1 MTPGAMADLDDRGDR
16 VQLAAPPSRIVSL
29 VPSLTE
35 SLAMS
40 GRDVLVGAT
49 DFCTHPADLQVRRVG
64 GSKFPRIADVIAC
77 APDLVIA
84 NLEENRK
91 EDAEALRAAGIP
103 VWVTDPRNVPQ
114 AIASLRRLLAF
125 CGLGAPDWLTAA
137 EHAWASRPDIDD
149 PVPAAIP
156 VWRRPW
162 VVLGGDTFASD
173 LLARLG
179 YVNVFAN
186 ESQRYPRPSLAD
198 IQRSGAQLVVLP
210 DEPYAFTAADGPEC
224 FPDQDCALV
233 DGRVLTWYGPT
244 LATAADVLSRNL
256 KGIFRH
262 GGPSGRSAD

>member
-1 MTPGAMADLDDRGDR
+1 MTPDAMPELDDRGDR
-16 VQLAAPPSRIVSL
+16 VELAAPPSRVVSL

-35 SLAMS
+35 SLAVG
-40 GRDVLVGAT
+40 GRDILIGAT

-64 GSKFPRIADVIAC
+64 GSKYPRIADVIDC
-77 APDLVIA
+77 APDLVVA
-84 NLEENRK
+84 NMEENRK

-103 VWVTDPRNVPQ
+103 VWVTDPRTVPQ
-114 AIASLRRLLAF
+114 AITSLRRLLAF
-125 CGLGAPDWLTAA
+125 CGLGTPDWLLAA
-137 EHAWASRPDIDD
+137 AREWASRPILDD
-149 PVPAAIP
+149 PIPVAVP

-179 YVNVFAN
+179 YVNVFAD
-186 ESQRYPRPSLAD
+186 ESQRYPRPSLDD
-198 IQRSGAQLVVLP
+198 IQRSGAQLLVLP
-210 DEPYAFTAADGPEC
+210 DEPYVFTADDGPEC

-244 LATAADVLSRNL
+244 LATAADVMIRDL

-262 GGPSGRSAD
+262 SGSSGRSAD